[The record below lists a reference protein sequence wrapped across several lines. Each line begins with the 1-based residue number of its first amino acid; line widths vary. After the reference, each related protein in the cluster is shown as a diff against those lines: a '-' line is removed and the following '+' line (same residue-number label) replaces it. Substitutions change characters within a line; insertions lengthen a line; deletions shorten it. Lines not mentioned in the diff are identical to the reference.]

1 MTRTTGWYRRRAVL
15 RRAIVVVSYSVLGQ
29 ERGVSARAAFF
40 LFRLSS
46 RVGDEPKNLVHTF
59 VKIFTFARDIFT
71 FFPRGTTL
79 ERARSRLRWQLW
91 KRPIPPPPTRSTRP
105 LRKKPRRSSG
115 ASPASSPGRRGARP
129 LRDASE
135 GHPSF
140 LLTHVLDAHF
150 SSHVDVSST
159 LLTRRSHVHRGNITT
174 GALGT

>member
-1 MTRTTGWYRRRAVL
+1 MVPGRRAV

-29 ERGVSARAAFF
+29 RRGAFRRERRFFCFDFRVESVISNPKTHGSHICQDLYVRARY
-40 LFRLSS
+40 
-46 RVGDEPKNLVHTF
+46 
-59 VKIFTFARDIFT
+59 FT

-79 ERARSRLRWQLW
+79 ERARGRLRWQLW
-91 KRPIPPPPTRSTRP
+91 KRPSPPPPTRSTRP

-129 LRDASE
+129 LRDASD
-135 GHPSF
+135 HPSF

-150 SSHVDVSST
+150 SSHVDVPST